1 MHVSP
6 LLPALLVAQLGAD
19 PALPAA
25 PCLACR
31 SDREAIRRTYAG
43 AEWEALQRGEVITTQ
58 VADARSHAGVT
69 STMEASAIVPYPPE
83 PVWSVV
89 VDFESRPR
97 FVPGNKAARILRRD
111 GNRVWVAQHLRVM
124 LVNVRFV
131 VISTLD
137 PEAGAVTWMLDRS
150 APHDIADTTGSW
162 TIVPLAGRRQT
173 LVRYRTTI
181 DSGRAVP
188 GFIEDY
194 LVKRSLPR
202 IVDGLRDE
210 VQRRFPLLRAAP
222 TAERAGE

>member
-1 MHVSP
+1 VHVSA
-6 LLPALLVAQLGAD
+6 LLPALLVAQLGAE
-19 PALPAA
+19 PAPPSAI
-25 PCLACR
+25 CLACR
-31 SDREAIRRTYAG
+31 TDPEAIRRTYAD
-43 AEWEALQRGEVITTQ
+43 AEWEAMQRGEVITTQ

-69 STMEASAIVPYPPE
+69 STMEASAIVPHPPE

-111 GNRVWVAQHLRVM
+111 GNRVWVAEHLRVM
-124 LVNVRFV
+124 LVNIRFV
-131 VISTLD
+131 VISTLE
-137 PEAGAVTWMLDRS
+137 PEAGSVTWRLDRS
-150 APHDIADTTGSW
+150 APHDIADTGSW
-162 TIVPLAGRRQT
+162 TVVPLAGRRET

-222 TAERAGE
+222 SGARAGD